1 MLKHY
6 YIFFIKFFI
15 VSYFTFKLVIHF
27 ELIFF
32 FFLPH
37 HVACGTFPTRRIKP
51 VPPALEAWGLN
62 HWATRVVLEL
72 IFISYVR
79 VRPRVFTPSFE
90 YPLPLAC
97 LLKNA
102 VISSTEW
109 LLHLIKNQLGIF
121 VRVSLF
127 LDSLFHQSMCY
138 LFLVFIWAIDCVPI
152 SNFD

>member
-1 MLKHY
+1 M
-6 YIFFIKFFI
+6 
-15 VSYFTFKLVIHF
+15 
-27 ELIFF
+27 
-32 FFLPH
+32 
-37 HVACGTFPTRRIKP
+37 ACGTFPTRRIKP

-127 LDSLFHQSMCY
+127 LDSLFHQSMC
-138 LFLVFIWAIDCVPI
+138 LFPLCQYNAVSVTVLCSIVWEGYASSFVLYPQDCFGNSVSFLIPYKV
-152 SNFD
+152 